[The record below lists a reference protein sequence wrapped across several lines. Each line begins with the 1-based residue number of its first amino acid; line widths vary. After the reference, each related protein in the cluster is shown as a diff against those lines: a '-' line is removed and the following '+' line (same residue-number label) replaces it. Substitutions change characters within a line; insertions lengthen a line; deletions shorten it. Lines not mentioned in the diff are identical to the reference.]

1 MIYNRGN
8 RRDYDRWAENGLYG
22 WSWNDVLPYF
32 KKSEHATMEDL
43 QDSPNHGKNGPANIE
58 YNRHRTI
65 LANAFIEANEF
76 MGLKQID
83 YNSGDQLGVSY
94 LQSNNLQGQ
103 RQTSFRA
110 FIDPILDRPNLHI
123 MVNTRAT
130 KVLIDP
136 ETKSAYGVQYVRN
149 RKIYTVRAK
158 KEVILSAGCFNS
170 PQLLMLSGIG
180 PREEL
185 ARIGVPLIQDLP
197 VGKQLFEHVA
207 IMGITFLVNTT
218 RVSPNVERDLN
229 IGEIANWLN
238 GQGKFVL
245 AGGVEALAFLKTK
258 EGRGPEVP
266 DVELLFIPGS
276 LHSDQGSGIR
286 KALRMPDETYNT
298 VYKPLEKRIEDT
310 FMIMP
315 MQFHPKSIGYV
326 KLKDSNPFHWPIL
339 NPKFFSDPED
349 VETMLDGIRYIM
361 KLVQTPPFE
370 KFGARLHDIPLP
382 GCAHI
387 HFASDD
393 YWRMKNQS
401 EILENS

>member
-8 RRDYDRWAENGLYG
+8 RRDYDRWAQNGLYG

-65 LANAFIEANEF
+65 LADAFVEANEF
-76 MGLKQID
+76 MGLRQID

-94 LQSNNLQGQ
+94 LQANVLRGM

-110 FIDPILDRPNLHI
+110 FIEPVLDRSNLHI
-123 MVNTRAT
+123 MVKTKAT

-136 ETKSAYGVQYVRN
+136 YTRIAYGVQYVRN
-149 RKIYTVRAK
+149 KKIYTVRAK

-185 ARIGVPLIQDLP
+185 ARIGVPLLQDLP
-197 VGKQLFEHVA
+197 VGKQLFEHLA

-218 RVSPNVERDLN
+218 RESPTIQNNARPSELLN
-229 IGEIANWLN
+229 FLEGRGPI
-238 GQGKFVL
+238 VL
-245 AGGVEALAFLKTK
+245 PGGVEALAFLKTK

-276 LHSDQGSGIR
+276 LHSDMGSGIKR
-286 KALRMPDETYNT
+286 GLRMTDEIYNT
-298 VYKPLEKRIEDT
+298 VFKPLETMGKDT

-315 MQFHPKSIGYV
+315 IQFHPKSIGYV
-326 KLKDSNPFHWPIL
+326 NL
-339 NPKFFSDPED
+339 
-349 VETMLDGIRYIM
+349 
-361 KLVQTPPFE
+361 
-370 KFGARLHDIPLP
+370 
-382 GCAHI
+382 
-387 HFASDD
+387 
-393 YWRMKNQS
+393 
-401 EILENS
+401 